1 MLVFVVAIIA
11 VAGTLNLGGEQK
23 IRSELTHF
31 LLLHLAVTFGPSI
44 AMISKK
50 EETPKVAAEVDDDEP
65 DDW

>member
-11 VAGTLNLGGEQK
+11 VAGKLHLGREQK
-23 IRSELTHF
+23 IRSEVDSIPPPSP
-31 LLLHLAVTFGPSI
+31 AVTIGPSI

-50 EETPKVAAEVDDDEP
+50 EEKPKVAAEVDDDEP